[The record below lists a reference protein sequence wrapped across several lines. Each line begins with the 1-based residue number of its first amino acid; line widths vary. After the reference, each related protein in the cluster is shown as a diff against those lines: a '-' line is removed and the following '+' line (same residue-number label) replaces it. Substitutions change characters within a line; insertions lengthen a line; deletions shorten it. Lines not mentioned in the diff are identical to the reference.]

1 MQIVFWVTTCGD
13 DGDGDGADGA
23 DGADGDGDGDGADE
37 VVHFTQNECMNVFRS
52 QADATKSNEEA
63 ADPET
68 STAVKESEEKT

>member
-1 MQIVFWVTTCGD
+1 MQIVFWVTNCGD
-13 DGDGDGADGA
+13 NGDGA
-23 DGADGDGDGDGADE
+23 DGDGDGADE

>member
-23 DGADGDGDGDGADE
+23 DGDGDGADE

>member
-1 MQIVFWVTTCGD
+1 MCVC
-13 DGDGDGADGA
+13 
-23 DGADGDGDGDGADE
+23 DGDGDGADE